1 MSEAPIEIIIRVHV
15 SEKSLRLLEEQNTIT
30 FIVRRD
36 ASKPQIKRAVEK
48 LLGVKVV
55 KVNTLITPRGEKK
68 AYVKISP
75 EYNARDV
82 AAKLGVV

>member
-1 MSEAPIEIIIRVHV
+1 MSSAPTDVIIRVHV
-15 SEKSLRLLEEQNTIT
+15 SEKSLRLLEEQNVIT
-30 FIVRRD
+30 FIVRRE
-36 ASKPQIKRAVEK
+36 ASKPQIKMAVEK

-55 KVNTLITPRGEKK
+55 KVNTLITPKGEKK
-68 AYVKISP
+68 AYVKIAP